1 MSAWIIRAGLASLA
15 LCLPSVMGGCA
26 SDSNPVAPTSP
37 AAVVPSS
44 GPCQGATESSRLLL
58 PIVNGTECD
67 GATSSVVRVAIRRTA
82 GGPVSHCS
90 GTVIG
95 SHAVLTAAHCVSGN
109 PIEVS
114 IVPGGAPEIPAQ
126 SFAVHPEYVPSPY
139 PLDIAVITTSLPVGR
154 RTIPLLL
161 SRAGRVGET
170 AVLAGWGV
178 EQVGGS
184 GVLRAGVAVVDFV
197 GETFMTTRFANSETA
212 TCGGDSGGP
221 LLLSESG
228 EWILAGVT
236 ATGVFNP
243 GTNAPPC
250 RNGISVYAGVRA
262 ATTSSFIRE
271 RVPDASLR

>member
-15 LCLPSVMGGCA
+15 LCLPAVTGCA
-26 SDSNPVAPTSP
+26 DESKPATPTSP
-37 AAVVPSS
+37 AVLPTS
-44 GPCQGATESSRLLL
+44 GPCQGATESGKRLLA
-58 PIVNGTECD
+58 IVNGTECD
-67 GATSSVVRVAIRRTA
+67 STTSSVVRVAIRRTA
-82 GGPVSHCS
+82 AGSVSNCS

-95 SHAVLTAAHCVSGN
+95 AQAVLTAAHCVVGN
-109 PIEVS
+109 PIEVT
-114 IVPGGAPEIPAQ
+114 IAPGGSEEIPAQ

-139 PLDIAVITTSLPVGR
+139 PLDIAVVITSRPIGR

-170 AVLAGWGV
+170 AVLAGWGI
-178 EQVGGS
+178 ETVGGS
-184 GVLRAGVAVVDFV
+184 GMLRAGVAVVDFV
-197 GETFMTTRFANSETA
+197 GETFLTTRFANSETA
-212 TCGGDSGGP
+212 TCSGDSGGP

-243 GTNAPPC
+243 STNAPPC
-250 RNGISVYAGVRA
+250 QNGISVYAGVRA
-262 ATTSSFIRE
+262 ATISSFIRE

>member
-15 LCLPSVMGGCA
+15 LCLPAVSGGCA
-26 SDSNPVAPTSP
+26 SESRPVTPTSP
-37 AAVVPSS
+37 AVLPTS
-44 GPCQGATESSRLLL
+44 GPCQGATASGRLILR
-58 PIVNGTECD
+58 IVNGTECD
-67 GATSSVVRVAIRRTA
+67 AMTSSVVMVAIRRTA
-82 GGPVSHCS
+82 VGPVSHCS

-95 SHAVLTAAHCVSGN
+95 SQAVLTAAHCVAGN
-109 PIEVS
+109 PIEVA
-114 IVPGGAPEIPAQ
+114 IIPGGSPELPAQ

-139 PLDIAVITTSLPVGR
+139 PLDIAVITTSLPIGR

-161 SRAGRVGET
+161 SRDGRVGET

-178 EQVGGS
+178 EHVGGS

-197 GETFMTTRFANSETA
+197 GQTFLTTRFANSETA
-212 TCGGDSGGP
+212 TCSGDSGGP
-221 LLLSESG
+221 LLLLESG

-250 RNGISVYAGVRA
+250 QNGISVYAGVRA
-262 ATTSSFIRE
+262 ATISSFIRE